1 LDFTSSD
8 ADSRICTGISS
19 ATFKELR
26 SSVVEVLTLIETDK
40 LLMDV
45 DSRESIGISSA
56 TFPKLEV
63 SVLVALT
70 LVGTDHGAHG
80 GRY

>member
-1 LDFTSSD
+1 
-8 ADSRICTGISS
+8 
-19 ATFKELR
+19 
-26 SSVVEVLTLIETDK
+26 VLTLIEADK

-45 DSRESIGISSA
+45 NSRESIGISSA

-70 LVGTDHGAHG
+70 LVGTDHGAHA